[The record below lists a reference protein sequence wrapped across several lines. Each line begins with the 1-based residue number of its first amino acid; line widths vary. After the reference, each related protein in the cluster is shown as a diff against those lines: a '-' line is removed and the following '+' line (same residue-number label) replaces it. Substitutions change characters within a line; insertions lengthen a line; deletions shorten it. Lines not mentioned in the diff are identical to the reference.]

1 MALQT
6 YSDLKASIAGFLN
19 RIDLTAVIPDFIQL
33 AEAQINRRLRTR
45 RMIGRSTA
53 TLAGEF
59 IALPSDFGGPRT
71 MQITGPATQRVVP
84 FVEPTQADVEREKY
98 FAGTPGLPEFYTV
111 VGEEFQ
117 FVPPPDTSY
126 ALQLTY
132 WQRLAVLSVTNA
144 SNWVL
149 QDHPDAYLYGA
160 LVQSA
165 PYLKD
170 DGRLTVWGTLFTQ
183 ALDDIEDE
191 DSQAAYAAKLNMR
204 PARVFG

>member
-1 MALQT
+1 MSLDT
-6 YSDLKASIAGFLN
+6 YTALKASIAGFLN
-19 RIDLTAVIPDFIQL
+19 RIDLTAVIPDFITL
-33 AEAQINRRLRTR
+33 AESQINRRLRTR

-59 IALPSDFGGPRT
+59 IALPSD
-71 MQITGPATQRVVP
+71 

-117 FVPPPDTSY
+117 FVPPPDTTY

-132 WQRLAVLSVTNA
+132 WQRLAALSVTNA

-170 DGRLTVWGTLFTQ
+170 DGRLTMWGTLFTQ

-204 PARVFG
+204 PARVF